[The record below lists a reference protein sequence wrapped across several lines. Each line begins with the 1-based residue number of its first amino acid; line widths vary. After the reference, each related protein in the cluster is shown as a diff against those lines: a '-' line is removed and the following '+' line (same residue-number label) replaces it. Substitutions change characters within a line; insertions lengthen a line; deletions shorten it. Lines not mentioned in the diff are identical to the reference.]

1 MMSKYLLF
9 ILIIVL
15 ASCRTISISQ
25 NIQGQYYKAGKDYQ
39 YDLSLN
45 NDSSF
50 TLTQKYFEVNST
62 CGGRWQ
68 YLSRDTLL
76 LKCYEENLSA
86 KLQGGYMTER
96 EKKVIVLG
104 KKKLKIGKVILKR
117 KRE

>member
-1 MMSKYLLF
+1 MMIKYLPF
-9 ILIIVL
+9 ILMIVL
-15 ASCRTISISQ
+15 TSCKTVSVSQ

-62 CGGRWQ
+62 CRGKWQ

-76 LKCYEENLSA
+76 LKCNEEDLAA

-104 KKKLKIGKVILKR
+104 INKLKIGEVILKR